1 MQGYLK
7 AIQSVVVAVA
17 VAVELAAVVVAVAA
31 NFEAAVEEG
40 APGRLVGALFAA
52 GGPYYL
58 REAVVQTSI
67 A

>member
-1 MQGYLK
+1 VQDYLR

-17 VAVELAAVVVAVAA
+17 VAVELAAVAAA

-40 APGRLVGALFAA
+40 ALGRLVGTLFAA

-58 REAVVQTSI
+58 REAVVQT
-67 A
+67 

>member
-31 NFEAAVEEG
+31 NFEAAVG
-40 APGRLVGALFAA
+40 APGRLVGTPFAV

-58 REAVVQTSI
+58 RKAVVQTSI